1 MILPAISIQQPWA
14 FLICEGGKD
23 VENRTW
29 DCPPKYWGQLVLVH
43 AGLRGDPAGT
53 LHPSMEPFRG
63 QIMCLGGIVGIVRI
77 TGSTLG
83 STSRWAE
90 PGRSHWTLSEARSV
104 PFHPCKGRLGFFEV
118 NYPHEAAL

>member
-29 DCPPKYWGQLVLVH
+29 FCPAKHFGQLVLVH
-43 AGLRGDPAGT
+43 AGLRVDSVGT
-53 LHPSMEPFRG
+53 LHPGMEPFRG
-63 QIMCLGGIVGIVRI
+63 QIMYLGGIVGIMRI
-77 TGSTLG
+77 TGVTRG

-90 PGRSHWTLSEARSV
+90 PGRLHWTLADARPLPLYS
-104 PFHPCKGRLGFFEV
+104 CKGRLGFFEV
-118 NYPHEAAL
+118 NYPHEVKP